1 MVQRKKKKKS
11 KSQYQWVY
19 TGKDKK
25 NTTQSP
31 STSSATG
38 ESDQTTLAKTPLH
51 QKFFNL
57 QDDRQWL
64 LKQIKRKRTEL
75 DNFIAG
81 IRSLASEMFKQAAE
95 PMQRLQAIDE
105 EIHQI
110 FAEVFKRKFGKKSR
124 QDVERVYTQLQMM
137 QVISHNP
144 EWFAKLD
151 AWDDEGDDE
160 IEDDFDDMPPFDDFP
175 GGNPFADA
183 QSAPEPDA
191 TPDPP
196 AHQRDMRQTFLRLAS
211 IYHPDRAGD
220 EDTQAIHTEIMKEIN
235 RAYNDGDFARLLELE
250 KQQQSGELD
259 VTELEAGDD
268 LERACQQLE
277 RDNNTLREQYEGIK
291 TELRN
296 LRNNTQEGEMLK
308 TYRRAKK
315 VGVDVFA
322 QMAEE
327 AQAEIEYMEMMRDFV
342 RDFRDRKITIKD
354 FLKGPSR
361 GSAELTQEEMLLAMQ
376 DLLGIRVVD
385 EEGFELF

>member
-38 ESDQTTLAKTPLH
+38 EPDQTTLAKTPLH
-51 QKFFNL
+51 QQFFNL
-57 QDDRQWL
+57 QNDRQWL

-75 DNFIAG
+75 DNFISG
-81 IRSLASEMFKQAAE
+81 IRSLASEMFKQTAE
-95 PMQRLQAIDE
+95 PMQRLRALDE

-110 FAEVFKRKFGKKSR
+110 FAEVFKRKFGQKSR
-124 QDVERVYTQLQMM
+124 QNVEGIYTQLQMM
-137 QVISHNP
+137 RVISPNP

-151 AWDDEGDDE
+151 AADGEDDED
-160 IEDDFDDMPPFDDFP
+160 DDFDDRPPFDEFP
-175 GGNPFADA
+175 GGNPFANA
-183 QSAPEPDA
+183 QAAPEPDA

-235 RAYNDGDFARLLELE
+235 RAYKDGDFARLLELE

-322 QMAEE
+322 QMVEE
-327 AQAEIEYMEMMRDFV
+327 AQSEIEYMEMMRDFV

-354 FLKGPSR
+354 FLKGPRR
-361 GSAELTQEEMLLAMQ
+361 GEAELTQEEMLAAMQ
-376 DLLGIRVVD
+376 EMLGIRIVD
-385 EEGFELF
+385 EDDGDVF